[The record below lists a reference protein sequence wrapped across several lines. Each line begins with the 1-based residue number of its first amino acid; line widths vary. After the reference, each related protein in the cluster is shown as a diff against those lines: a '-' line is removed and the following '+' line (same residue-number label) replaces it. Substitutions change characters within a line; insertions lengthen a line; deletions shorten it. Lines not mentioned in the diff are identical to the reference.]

1 MISTEK
7 NLFLKSALLYCLA
20 LSIVSILLFT
30 TVLKEYYLT
39 VFPVQFALVALV
51 TILSHIRLMNAMA
64 FNVRRFNTTY
74 LGLMSV
80 KLFVYLVFILICLLI
95 DRSKAI
101 NFVVIFLVLYVL
113 FTIFEVNKI
122 SKFLKK
128 STNSI
133 N

>member
-7 NLFLKSALLYCLA
+7 KMFLKSALLFCLT
-20 LSIVSILLFT
+20 LIIVSTLLFT
-30 TVLKEYYLT
+30 TILKAFYLT
-39 VFPVQFALVALV
+39 MFPVQFAVIGLV

-64 FNVRRFNTTY
+64 YNVRRFNTTF

-80 KLFVYLVFILICLLI
+80 KLFLYLIFILVCLLI

-101 NFVVIFLVLYVL
+101 NFVVSFLVLYVL

-122 SKFLKK
+122 SKFLRK